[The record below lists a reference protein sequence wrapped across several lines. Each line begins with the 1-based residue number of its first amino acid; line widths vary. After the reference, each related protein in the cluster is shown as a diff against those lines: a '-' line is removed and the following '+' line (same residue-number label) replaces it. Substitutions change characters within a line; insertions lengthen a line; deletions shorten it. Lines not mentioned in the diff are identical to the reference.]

1 MSELS
6 LAESDDEVA
15 EAELP
20 SVAGLYTSVFPVPS
34 SASSVYRF
42 VFDPCPLVLVDGDPD
57 PSVTS
62 REEEEEDCRELLLLV
77 KRVGGELEDAERLDE
92 DDEEDEEDVAVV
104 LPLDCDWLE
113 LLAALLSS
121 LNCFTTDCPAVRS
134 FCVPVC
140 VCPGLTRS

>member
-6 LAESDDEVA
+6 LADPDDAVA
-15 EAELP
+15 EPELP

-34 SASSVYRF
+34 SVSSVYRF
-42 VFDPCPLVLVDGDPD
+42 VFDPCPLVLVDGEPD
-57 PSVTS
+57 PLAPS
-62 REEEEEDCRELLLLV
+62 REEDEAECCELLLLV
-77 KRVGGELEDAERLDE
+77 ERVEAELEDAERLDE
-92 DDEEDEEDVAVV
+92 DEEDAEDVAVV

-121 LNCFTTDCPAVRS
+121 PNCFITDCPAVRS